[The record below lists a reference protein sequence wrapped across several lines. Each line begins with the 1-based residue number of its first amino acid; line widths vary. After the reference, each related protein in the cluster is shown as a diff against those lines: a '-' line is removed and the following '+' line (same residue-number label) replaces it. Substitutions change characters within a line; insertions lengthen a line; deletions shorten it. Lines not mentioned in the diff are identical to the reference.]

1 MSHATLSRNM
11 PLIHLF
17 VILRFFFD
25 IAASHTLSMVNSKII
40 VILGPNAIVRTAIN
54 KCFNIMDHCKSCLK
68 RHKYNTSE
76 KICVDL
82 HQALNK

>member
-1 MSHATLSRNM
+1 MSYATLSRNM

-25 IAASHTLSMVNSKII
+25 IAVSHTLSMVNRYCNN
-40 VILGPNAIVRTAIN
+40 NAIVHTAIN